1 MALDGSSSAE
11 GSVAQGPGALAIGA
25 AGQAIAVTDLKAIL
39 KDTLVE
45 VLREN
50 PALLQ
55 PHEDPEHGGAGRL

>member
-1 MALDGSSSAE
+1 M
-11 GSVAQGPGALAIGA
+11 GA
-25 AGQAIAVTDLKAIL
+25 AGQTVAVTDLKAIL